1 MTQGVSTLVEQHNLP
16 VAEYLCRHQSGDW
29 GDLDH
34 DDKQANGQALHDGT
48 RIFSAYHFQPSADL
62 KIKLWVI
69 TEADRSSTTILL
81 PEEY

>member
-1 MTQGVSTLVEQHNLP
+1 MTPGISTLVEQHDLP

-34 DDKQANGQALHDGT
+34 EDKQANDQALEEGT

-62 KIKLWVI
+62 RIELWVI